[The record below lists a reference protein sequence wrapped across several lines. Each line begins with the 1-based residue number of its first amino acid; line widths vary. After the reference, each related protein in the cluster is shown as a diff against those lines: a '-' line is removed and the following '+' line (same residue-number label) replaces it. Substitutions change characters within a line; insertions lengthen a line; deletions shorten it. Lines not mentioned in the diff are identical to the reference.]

1 MKKALLKTAFIT
13 SVIVLTIV
21 LLTPTYLLLDVVFP
35 TWHGS
40 LGLFPGIV
48 VITACLMAANRVVS
62 LLFLSTRLSD
72 ERWSIFE
79 TRRSR
84 RAG

>member
-1 MKKALLKTAFIT
+1 MKKVLLKTAFIM
-13 SVIVLTIV
+13 SVIVLMIV
-21 LLTPTYLLLDVVFP
+21 LLTPAYLLLDVVLP

-40 LGLFPGIV
+40 HGLFPGIV
-48 VITACLMAANRVVS
+48 VVAACQMAANRVVS

-72 ERWSIFE
+72 KRWSIFE

-84 RAG
+84 SAG